1 MNKMS
6 NIKKI
11 KKVISANLKTIKTRF
26 AVSTIGVFGSYVRG
40 EQKEDSDL
48 DVIVVFEPGH
58 NDLFN
63 YIRLKAYLEEL
74 SGLEVDLVIKN
85 GIKPELRENIL
96 GEAQYA

>member
-1 MNKMS
+1 M
-6 NIKKI
+6 
-11 KKVISANLKTIKTRF
+11 KTIKTRF
-26 AVSTIGVFGSYVRG
+26 GVSTIGVFGSYVRD
-40 EQKEDSDL
+40 EQTKESDL
-48 DVIVVFEPGH
+48 DVLVVFEPGH

-63 YIRLKAYLEEL
+63 YVHLKTYLEEL